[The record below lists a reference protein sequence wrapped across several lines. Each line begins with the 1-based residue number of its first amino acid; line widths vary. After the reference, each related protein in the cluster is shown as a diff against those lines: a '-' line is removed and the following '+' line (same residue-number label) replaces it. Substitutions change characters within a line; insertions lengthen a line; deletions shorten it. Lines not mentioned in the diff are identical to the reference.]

1 MFEGLG
7 ILFSFT
13 AHRESGF
20 LFPSQMNPSAQLLF
34 LVIHNKQYQNAFLQ
48 EQDGQELITLFHY
61 WSKQWARGR
70 GGEMKEHQ
78 CEENVQSHREALPGI
93 MTQLPRRD
101 QQLSKA
107 SQTLSRETGC
117 SLPSTLAVGAA

>member
-1 MFEGLG
+1 MGETLG
-7 ILFSFT
+7 SKIGPGDRINLRV
-13 AHRESGF
+13 HIGR
-20 LFPSQMNPSAQLLF
+20 
-34 LVIHNKQYQNAFLQ
+34 
-48 EQDGQELITLFHY
+48 
-61 WSKQWARGR
+61 SKQRARGR

-78 CEENVQSHREALPGI
+78 CRENVQSHREALPGI

-107 SQTLSRETGC
+107 SQTLGRETGC

>member
-1 MFEGLG
+1 M
-7 ILFSFT
+7 T
-13 AHRESGF
+13 PA
-20 LFPSQMNPSAQLLF
+20 AQLQF
-34 LVIHNKQYQNAFLQ
+34 LVIHNKKISKCIFAEQ
-48 EQDGQELITLFHY
+48 EGQELITLFHY
-61 WSKQWARGR
+61 RSKQRARGR

-78 CEENVQSHREALPGI
+78 CGENVQSHREALPGI

-107 SQTLSRETGC
+107 SQTLDRETGC